1 LGRFRRRFLPG
12 VLVLAGLGLAG
23 CHTAGRGDVRENH
36 KDNLLYVF
44 IPSGTFE
51 MGCSKLDEDC
61 KPDEKP
67 AHTVTISKGFWI
79 GQTEVTVEAYRR
91 FATTTHRPMPP
102 EPEFGSRS
110 LNPGWSDPRQPIVNV
125 DWDDARSYCEWIGGH
140 LPTEAQWEYAA
151 RGGATTSRYGDLPA
165 IAWFGDNAGKQRID
179 AAKLFQE
186 DGPGYLGHLS
196 MNGNTPHR
204 VGLLT
209 PNPYGLY
216 DVLGNEWEWTS
227 DWYGA
232 SYYQGSQRFDPTGQP
247 SGDARVL
254 RGGSWVDLP
263 AGIRVS
269 VRGHRP
275 PSARSVDTGFRCE
288 Q

>member
-1 LGRFRRRFLPG
+1 
-12 VLVLAGLGLAG
+12 VLAGLGLAG

-110 LNPGWSDPRQPIVNV
+110 LNPGWSDPGSLSSMSTGMMPVPTANGLEATCRPKRNGSTPRAEARQRRAMGICQRLPGSAIMPVSNV
-125 DWDDARSYCEWIGGH
+125 STLPSY
-140 LPTEAQWEYAA
+140 
-151 RGGATTSRYGDLPA
+151 SRRMG
-165 IAWFGDNAGKQRID
+165 RVT
-179 AAKLFQE
+179 
-186 DGPGYLGHLS
+186 LGIC
-196 MNGNTPHR
+196 R
-204 VGLLT
+204 
-209 PNPYGLY
+209 
-216 DVLGNEWEWTS
+216 
-227 DWYGA
+227 
-232 SYYQGSQRFDPTGQP
+232 
-247 SGDARVL
+247 
-254 RGGSWVDLP
+254 
-263 AGIRVS
+263 
-269 VRGHRP
+269 
-275 PSARSVDTGFRCE
+275 
-288 Q
+288 